1 MIMRIL
7 IVDDSTTAR
16 RILKESLLKIGYN
29 DFTEA
34 GDGSD
39 AFYKLKTTHFD
50 LVITDWNMPNMN
62 GLELLKK
69 IRSLPETANIPVLM
83 ITTRGTK
90 EDVIEAVKAKLNN
103 YMVKPFT
110 PEILKSK
117 IDSIFEMKK

>member
-1 MIMRIL
+1 MRIL